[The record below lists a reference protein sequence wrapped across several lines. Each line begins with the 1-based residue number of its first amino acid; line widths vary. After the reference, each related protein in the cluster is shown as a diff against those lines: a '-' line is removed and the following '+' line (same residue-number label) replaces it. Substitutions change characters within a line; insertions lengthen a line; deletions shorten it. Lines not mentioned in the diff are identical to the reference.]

1 MPKNHLWHNVPL
13 RSAAPHLLFVDHLA
27 HHEWHGIDPPADGD
41 NNPWPI
47 WDGPKSCVNNGFN
60 DAKLLIWIGR
70 IGHDW
75 TIQSFATCQIIQ
87 IAAKT
92 ISFHNLRL
100 HAQGPSTSAWK
111 IGWSQRSY
119 PTQSLRED
127 SRSSRSKIQLSIP
140 QDLPSRFGPKGHAF
154 RPETVRAGPGN
165 FMAAMVI
172 SVRPATSKLNPPMI
186 CMDSNKKHRT
196 YLMYTKQNV
205 GFVGHDAACRFFRVE
220 PIKLP
225 SQPGELITFILRPGC
240 VRVFASAF
248 TPKQYL
254 QWKSNDTSDII
265 SSHPAFS
272 HLFSIKYHHSKIPTI
287 YVNNLIQHT
296 ASSDILG
303 PFFVGGFSLLPTRGH
318 TALESFQPVVSVLL
332 VLVPCYRRQASMAHP
347 KPHPPFGS
355 RYSSPSTD
363 SLRVYM

>member
-41 NNPWPI
+41 KNPWPI
-47 WDGPKSCVNNGFN
+47 WDGPKSCVNNNFN
-60 DAKLLIWIGR
+60 DAKLLTWIGR

-92 ISFHNLRL
+92 ISFHDLRF

-165 FMAAMVI
+165 FMAAMVR

-186 CMDSNKKHRT
+186 CMDSNKKHFT
-196 YLMYTKQNV
+196 YLIVYQAKC
-205 GFVGHDAACRFFRVE
+205 GFCGAWCRMW
-220 PIKLP
+220 
-225 SQPGELITFILRPGC
+225 IL
-240 VRVFASAF
+240 
-248 TPKQYL
+248 
-254 QWKSNDTSDII
+254 
-265 SSHPAFS
+265 
-272 HLFSIKYHHSKIPTI
+272 
-287 YVNNLIQHT
+287 
-296 ASSDILG
+296 
-303 PFFVGGFSLLPTRGH
+303 
-318 TALESFQPVVSVLL
+318 
-332 VLVPCYRRQASMAHP
+332 
-347 KPHPPFGS
+347 
-355 RYSSPSTD
+355 
-363 SLRVYM
+363 